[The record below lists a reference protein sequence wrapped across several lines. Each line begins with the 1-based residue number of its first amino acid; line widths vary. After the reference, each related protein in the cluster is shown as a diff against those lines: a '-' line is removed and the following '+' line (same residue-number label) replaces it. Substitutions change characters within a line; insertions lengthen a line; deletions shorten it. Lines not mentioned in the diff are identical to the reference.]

1 LGATVGGDAEQEAG
15 RCLLNLEIRNLGQ
28 VLAKLTA
35 EADPRSAE
43 DLRRLLLG
51 AIRRAGRDEAEIEN
65 YEMDVRYGDRLL
77 STFVV

>member
-1 LGATVGGDAEQEAG
+1 M
-15 RCLLNLEIRNLGQ
+15 
-28 VLAKLTA
+28 AKLTA

-51 AIRRAGRDEAEIEN
+51 AIRRAGRDEMTIED
-65 YEMDVRYGDRLL
+65 YEMDLRHGDRLL